1 MGYVKEKP
9 INYKWY
15 IKLKTR
21 KECYGMLLR
30 DIEEIENQLKALKQ
44 LVSDIQ
50 EMGDIHLDFKSCRS
64 ILFLKILCIDPLTKN
79 KKTSQ

>member
-21 KECYGMLLR
+21 KECYR
-30 DIEEIENQLKALKQ
+30 YA
-44 LVSDIQ
+44 
-50 EMGDIHLDFKSCRS
+50 FKRHRRNRESAAGA
-64 ILFLKILCIDPLTKN
+64 
-79 KKTSQ
+79 KTIGL